1 MIPALIDFLATY
13 HQRGDAAGVASV
25 GQTLLQVIPDDLV
38 ALQFLALALLW
49 LGHKDRALGLFR
61 KAAAIA
67 ARVPDALPSLICK
80 RASSIT
86 LAESLR
92 PELAGGWQQIASALE
107 LHGVREL
114 AQQAKTNAHLSRQ
127 AHDAE

>member
-1 MIPALIDFLATY
+1 MIPALIDFLVTY
-13 HQRGDAAGVASV
+13 HQRGDADGVANV
-25 GQTLLQVIPDDLV
+25 AQTLLQVIPDDLV

-49 LGHKDRALGLFR
+49 LGHKDRALVLFQ
-61 KAAAIA
+61 KAAVIA
-67 ARVPDALPSLICK
+67 ARVPEIPSLICK

-107 LHGVREL
+107 QNGVRDL

-127 AHDAE
+127 SKLPG